1 MSWPVKCIVAVFVI
15 SMLGSLPVRVRA
27 GDMDLSLQGLST
39 EACATSSDFE
49 PQLCPNNELFEKL
62 MAQFGIT
69 LAPPVNLPADSL
81 GQRGF
86 YLGVDTTVTF
96 IDRTS
101 VFWQRGVEATG
112 DSISDS
118 YFWYRLEQRK
128 GLPFGFELGASQG
141 YAMQTDMIS
150 LGFQLRWSLFEGF
163 RTGIGQ
169 IPDFAVRGAVQT
181 IVGSNQVNVTVPSLD
196 FVVSKPIR
204 LGQGWTISPYM
215 GVQTVWIFASSEMID
230 LCSWDSGD
238 GTTTPGR
245 LDCLRSQETAAGSS
259 SGMNRRFDDI
269 EQTRWR
275 MAFGLQGRY
284 HIVTAT
290 VSFLFDLLEPDVEID
305 EEREDSLSRQFGLN
319 FGLGMT
325 Y

>member
-1 MSWPVKCIVAVFVI
+1 MICW
-15 SMLGSLPVRVRA
+15 LPVRALA

-39 EACATSSDFE
+39 DVCATSSDRE
-49 PQLCPNNELFEKL
+49 AQLCPNNELFEKL
-62 MAQFGIT
+62 MGQFGIT
-69 LAPPVNLPADSL
+69 LAPPVNNPAHSL

-86 YLGVDTTVTF
+86 YLGADTTVTF

-101 VFWQRGVEATG
+101 GFWQRGVEATG
-112 DSISDS
+112 DSISGS
-118 YFWYRLEQRK
+118 YSWYRLEQRK

-141 YAMQTDMIS
+141 YAMSTEMVS
-150 LGFQLRWSLFEGF
+150 LGFQVRWSLFEGF

-196 FVVSKPIR
+196 FVISKPIR
-204 LGQGWTISPYM
+204 LGQGWIISPYM
-215 GVQTVWIFASSEMID
+215 GIQTVWIFATSKMVD
-230 LCSWDSGD
+230 LCSWDS
-238 GTTTPGR
+238 TSPR
-245 LDCLRSQETAAGSS
+245 PLDCSSSQEIAAEISS
-259 SGMNRRFDDI
+259 RTNRRFDDT

-275 MAFGLQGRY
+275 MALGLQGRY
-284 HIVTAT
+284 YIVTAT
-290 VSFLFDLLEPDVEID
+290 FSFLFDLTEPSVEV
-305 EEREDSLSRQFGLN
+305 EEEQEDPLSRQVGLN